1 MEIREANLL
10 ENDDVTMSYYRLS
23 RVGREGGRAR
33 ASTRK
38 KIIPTGNILFYG
50 EFETINQFSE
60 LFV

>member
-23 RVGREGGRAR
+23 RVCGEGGRGR
-33 ASTRK
+33 QQGK